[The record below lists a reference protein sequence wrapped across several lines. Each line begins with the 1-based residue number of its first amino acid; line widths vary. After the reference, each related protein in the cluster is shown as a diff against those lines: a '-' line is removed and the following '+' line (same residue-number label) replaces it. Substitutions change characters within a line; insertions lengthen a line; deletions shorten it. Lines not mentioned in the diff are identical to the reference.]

1 MTAQPQKRN
10 GADLARGHRVH
21 AYDQELA
28 RLSDL
33 VLEMGRQV
41 VTQTQ
46 AAISS
51 LLEEDLNPA
60 YRVLDRESQIDYLS
74 LDVDEEVF
82 RLITRRQ
89 PAAIDL
95 RIVMALSRVAGM
107 AERAA
112 DKAARIAHN
121 TLDYRTDD
129 TPVPTP
135 LEATLSAECALACSA
150 FEHSIAALAEFDIN
164 LALGVFEDEPALI
177 QASHTTRMTLL
188 EQTEVQLPPVKL
200 ASLLLIAHSL
210 ESIGRHASA
219 IAEQVIYVVDGTDV
233 RYRNRE
239 ILIETLRHHH
249 S

>member
-89 PAAIDL
+89 PTAVDL

-135 LEATLSAECALACSA
+135 LEATLSAECELACNA